1 MARQTVEEQVG
12 DLLSVRSDIEVAKLK
27 AEIATLKRQY
37 RAAAAIA
44 SEERQRADSMG
55 SLANIKARKF
65 PHRKASGEK
74 NPATAVV
81 LLSDWHVEERIRG
94 ETVGFVNQFDLDIA
108 DRRLAELRERIEMLV
123 RHERQIAD
131 ISRIV
136 IWAGGD
142 FISNNIHEDTAEVA
156 QLPPAAA
163 MRWAG
168 ERLRS
173 IIDLASDLC
182 DEVIVV
188 TSNGNHGRSVM
199 KPRIATEADH
209 SWEANAYIMMA
220 TFETRKNVRWQ
231 IGEGYLNVLDLDGFK
246 IAFHHGHGIKGNV
259 HLGASK
265 AIAQWQRGTPVD
277 MHCFGHHHQFAYQR
291 GKYLSNGS
299 LIGYNAY
306 ALRIRADFEAP
317 CQAFAVVC
325 HRRNECTKAIPIFCD
340 RDLQEKKRCQ
350 SQRLK
355 AVTSNASTS
364 RTRSSARS
372 SRPETA
378 ADTKV
383 RTRSPQRTQP
393 VARSTT
399 TSQKRSRKS

>member
-1 MARQTVEEQVG
+1 MARQTIEEEVG

-27 AEIATLKRQY
+27 AEIASLKRQY
-37 RAAAAIA
+37 RAATVVA
-44 SEERQRADSMG
+44 SEERARADSLV
-55 SLANIKARKF
+55 SLANIKAHKPPKRAKT
-65 PHRKASGEK
+65 SGK

-94 ETVGFVNQFDLDIA
+94 ETVGFVNEFSLDIA
-108 DRRLAELRERIEMLV
+108 DKRIAELSDRIEMLV

-131 ISRIV
+131 INRIV

-156 QLPPAAA
+156 QLPPAEA

-168 ERLRS
+168 SRLRS
-173 IIDLASDLC
+173 IIDRASAIA

-188 TSNGNHGRSVM
+188 TSGGNHGRSVL

-209 SWEANAYIMMA
+209 SWEQNCYVMMA
-220 TFETRKNVRWQ
+220 TYESRPNVRWQ

-259 HLGASK
+259 HVGASK

-299 LIGYNAY
+299 LVGYNAF

-317 CQAFAVVC
+317 CQALAVIC

-340 RDLQEKKRCQ
+340 RDLQEKKRCLPRQ
-350 SQRLK
+350 SR
-355 AVTSNASTS
+355 AVTSTASQT
-364 RTRSSARS
+364 RTRSSATS
-372 SRPETA
+372 SRPETSRGP
-378 ADTKV
+378 KV
-383 RTRSPQRTQP
+383 RTPKPRGTH
-393 VARSTT
+393 TT
-399 TSQKRSRKS
+399 ASKKKLKRK

>member
-1 MARQTVEEQVG
+1 MARQTIDEEVG

-27 AEIATLKRQY
+27 AEIASLKRQY
-37 RAAAAIA
+37 RAATVVA
-44 SEERQRADSMG
+44 SEERARADSLV
-55 SLANIKARKF
+55 SLANIKAKKPPKRT
-65 PHRKASGEK
+65 PSSGK

-94 ETVGFVNQFDLDIA
+94 ETIGFVNEFSLDIA
-108 DRRLAELRERIEMLV
+108 DKRIAELSDRIEMLV

-131 ISRIV
+131 INRIV

-156 QLPPAAA
+156 QLPPAEA

-168 ERLRS
+168 SRLRA
-173 IIDLASDLC
+173 IIDRASAIA

-188 TSNGNHGRSVM
+188 TSGGNHGRSVL

-209 SWEANAYIMMA
+209 SWEQNCYVMMA
-220 TFETRKNVRWQ
+220 TFETRPNVRWQ

-259 HLGASK
+259 HIGASK

-317 CQAFAVVC
+317 CQAFAVIC

-340 RDLQEKKRCQ
+340 RDLQEKKRCPPRQ
-350 SQRLK
+350 SR
-355 AVTSNASTS
+355 AVTSKT
-364 RTRSSARS
+364 RTNRG
-372 SRPETA
+372 P
-378 ADTKV
+378 KV
-383 RTRSPQRTQP
+383 RTRKPRGTHTTASKKKSQR
-393 VARSTT
+393 
-399 TSQKRSRKS
+399 K